1 MLRNQKGFTYPLTLC
16 LLILLSTTLTIQ
28 IEQYITEK
36 RMLNET
42 ETILK
47 QDYYF
52 LSTIELLQS
61 QIAISDPMPTTG
73 FLDFNDGQV
82 SYTIVELSERE
93 LEIKLILTMKRG
105 NGEVE
110 GSAFYDKSLGKI
122 VKWNEM
128 N

>member
-1 MLRNQKGFTYPLTLC
+1 
-16 LLILLSTTLTIQ
+16 
-28 IEQYITEK
+28 
-36 RMLNET
+36 MLNET

-61 QIAISDPMPTTG
+61 EIAISDPMPTVG
-73 FLDFNDGQV
+73 FLDFNDGQI

-93 LEIKLILTMKRG
+93 LEIKLVLTMKRG

-110 GSAFYDKSLGKI
+110 GSAFYDKNLGKI
-122 VKWNEM
+122 VAWNEM

>member
-42 ETILK
+42 ESILK

-73 FLDFNDGQV
+73 FLDFNDGQI

-110 GSAFYDKSLGKI
+110 GSAIYDKSLGKI
-122 VKWNEM
+122 VTWNEM

>member
-93 LEIKLILTMKRG
+93 IEIKLILTMKRG

>member
-61 QIAISDPMPTTG
+61 KIAISDPMPTIG
-73 FLDFNDGQV
+73 FLDFNDGQI

-93 LEIKLILTMKRG
+93 LEIKLVLTMKRG

-122 VKWNEM
+122 VAWNEM

>member
-73 FLDFNDGQV
+73 FLDFNDGQI

-105 NGEVE
+105 
-110 GSAFYDKSLGKI
+110 
-122 VKWNEM
+122 KWRG
-128 N
+128 

>member
-1 MLRNQKGFTYPLTLC
+1 MLRSQKGFTYPLTLC

-42 ETILK
+42 ESILK

-82 SYTIVELSERE
+82 SYTIIELSEKE
-93 LEIKLILTMKRG
+93 IEIKLILTMKRG
-105 NGEVE
+105 NGEVK
-110 GSAFYDKSLGKI
+110 GSAFYDKSLGEI

>member
-73 FLDFNDGQV
+73 FLDFNDGQI

-93 LEIKLILTMKRG
+93 IEIKLILTMKRG

>member
-1 MLRNQKGFTYPLTLC
+1 MLRNQKGFTYPVTLC
-16 LLILLSTTLTIQ
+16 LLILLSTVLTIQ

-36 RMLNET
+36 RMLNQT

-52 LSTIELLQS
+52 LSTIESLQS

-82 SYTIVELSERE
+82 SYTIIELSEKE
-93 LEIKLILTMKRG
+93 IEIKLILMMKRG
-105 NGEVE
+105 NGEVK
-110 GSAFYDKSLGKI
+110 GSAFYDKSLGEI

-128 N
+128 S

>member
-16 LLILLSTTLTIQ
+16 LLILLSTTLIIQ

-36 RMLNET
+36 KMLNET

-52 LSTIELLQS
+52 LSTIEWLQS
-61 QIAISDPMPTTG
+61 QLALSDPITPTG
-73 FLDFNDGQV
+73 SLDYHDGQV
-82 SYTIVELSERE
+82 SYTIVELSEKE
-93 LEIKLILTMKRG
+93 LEIKLTVTMKRG
-105 NGEVE
+105 NVVVV
-110 GSAFYDKSLGKI
+110 GSAFYDKGLGKI
-122 VKWNEM
+122 VKWNEI

>member
-42 ETILK
+42 ESILK

-61 QIAISDPMPTTG
+61 QIAISDSMPTTG
-73 FLDFNDGQV
+73 FLDFNDGQI

-122 VKWNEM
+122 VAWNEM

>member
-16 LLILLSTTLTIQ
+16 LLILLSTILTIQ

-52 LSTIELLQS
+52 LSTIESLQS

-82 SYTIVELSERE
+82 SYTIVELSEKE
-93 LEIKLILTMKRG
+93 IEIKLILTMKRG

>member
-1 MLRNQKGFTYPLTLC
+1 MFRNQKGFTYPITLC

-42 ETILK
+42 ESILK

-61 QIAISDPMPTTG
+61 QIALSDSMPTTG
-73 FLDFNDGQV
+73 FLDFNDGQI

-122 VKWNEM
+122 VTWNEM

>member
-52 LSTIELLQS
+52 LSTIESLQS

-73 FLDFNDGQV
+73 FLDFNDGQI

-122 VKWNEM
+122 VTWNEM

>member
-16 LLILLSTTLTIQ
+16 LLILLSTVLTIQ

-36 RMLNET
+36 RMLNQT

-52 LSTIELLQS
+52 LSTIESLQS
-61 QIAISDPMPTTG
+61 QIAISDSMPTTG
-73 FLDFNDGQV
+73 FLDFNDGQI

-93 LEIKLILTMKRG
+93 LEIKLVLTMKRG

-110 GSAFYDKSLGKI
+110 GSAFYDKNLGKI
-122 VKWNEM
+122 VAWNEM

>member
-61 QIAISDPMPTTG
+61 QIAISDSMPTTG
-73 FLDFNDGQV
+73 FLDFNDGQI

-93 LEIKLILTMKRG
+93 LEIKLVLTMTGG

-110 GSAFYDKSLGKI
+110 GYAFYDKSLGKI
-122 VKWNEM
+122 VTWNEM

>member
-1 MLRNQKGFTYPLTLC
+1 
-16 LLILLSTTLTIQ
+16 
-28 IEQYITEK
+28 
-36 RMLNET
+36 MLNET

-61 QIAISDPMPTTG
+61 KIAISDPMPTIG
-73 FLDFNDGQV
+73 FLDFNDGQI

-93 LEIKLILTMKRG
+93 LEIKIVLTMKRG

>member
-93 LEIKLILTMKRG
+93 IEIKLVLTMKRG

>member
-61 QIAISDPMPTTG
+61 KIAISDPMPTMG
-73 FLDFNDGQV
+73 FLDFNDGQI
-82 SYTIVELSERE
+82 SYSIVELSERE
-93 LEIKLILTMKRG
+93 LEIKLVLTMKRG

-122 VKWNEM
+122 VAWNEM

>member
-61 QIAISDPMPTTG
+61 KIAISDPMPTIG
-73 FLDFNDGQV
+73 FLDFNDGQI

-93 LEIKLILTMKRG
+93 LEIKLVLTMKGG

-110 GSAFYDKSLGKI
+110 GYAFYDKSLGKI
-122 VKWNEM
+122 VAWNEM

>member
-61 QIAISDPMPTTG
+61 EIAISDPMPTIG
-73 FLDFNDGQV
+73 FLDFNDGQI

-93 LEIKLILTMKRG
+93 LEIKLVLTMKRG

-110 GSAFYDKSLGKI
+110 GSAFYDKNLGKI
-122 VKWNEM
+122 VAWNEM

>member
-61 QIAISDPMPTTG
+61 EIAISDPMPTIG
-73 FLDFNDGQV
+73 FLDFNDGQI

-93 LEIKLILTMKRG
+93 LEINLVLTMKRG

-110 GSAFYDKSLGKI
+110 GSAFYDKNLGKI
-122 VKWNEM
+122 VAWNEM